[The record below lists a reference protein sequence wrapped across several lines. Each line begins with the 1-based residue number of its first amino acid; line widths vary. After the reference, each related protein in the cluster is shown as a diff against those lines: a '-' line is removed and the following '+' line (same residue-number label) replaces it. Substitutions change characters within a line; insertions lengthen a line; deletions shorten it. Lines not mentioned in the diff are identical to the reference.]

1 MAQPRD
7 TATKWF
13 RGGDDLDV
21 ASESVLIIISPSATA
36 ADAQPTFAVRA
47 YCDGVRLLGAYQA
60 RGQFLDRDGNFH
72 RLLFGSCNRA
82 AQFSILAVDSHVI
95 AHPTGPTMLLVKTKA
110 ILVQR
115 HI

>member
-47 YCDGVRLLGAYQA
+47 YAMVSDYWALTKPEVN
-60 RGQFLDRDGNFH
+60 FLI
-72 RLLFGSCNRA
+72 A
-82 AQFSILAVDSHVI
+82 AATF
-95 AHPTGPTMLLVKTKA
+95 TG
-110 ILVQR
+110 
-115 HI
+115 